1 MQSKKGR
8 KLLMIPGPIE
18 FEPDVLAAMAEP
30 TPSHVAPD
38 FIEVFGHALD
48 LLPAVFG
55 APDGQPLVVAGSG
68 TLAMELAVAN
78 LIEPGDAVLVV
89 NSGYFSDRM
98 ATICAR
104 SGAQVTHVRAA
115 RVGDAPTLEAVA
127 QALQTG
133 PFKLMTITHVDTST
147 GVLLDVAGL
156 TRLAQSAGVLTVVDG
171 VCSVAGEALRMTDW
185 GVDVAL
191 TASQKAIGVPPG
203 LALLVARP
211 RAIAAFHQRHAPV
224 ASYYADWGNWLP
236 IMEAYQ
242 ARRAAYFGTP
252 AVNLVLALDLALGRI
267 VTEGHDPR
275 VARHQRMS
283 AAVKAGLHALGLA
296 QVPTAPEL
304 AAHTLTA
311 AYYPEGVDGA
321 AFLAAT
327 GAAGVM
333 LAGGL
338 HPEIR
343 ARYFRIGHM
352 GVVNAGDVLAT
363 VGAIEQGLQSA
374 GYRFEPGSGLAAG
387 QQALLA
393 AAS

>member
-1 MQSKKGR
+1 MRSNKGR

-48 LLPAVFG
+48 QLRDVFV
-55 APDGQPLVVAGSG
+55 APDGQPFVVAGSG

-78 LIEPGDAVLVV
+78 LLEPGDAVLVV
-89 NSGYFSDRM
+89 NTGYFSDRM
-98 ATICAR
+98 AAICAR
-104 SGAQVTHVRAA
+104 SGAQVTHVRADH
-115 RVGDAPTLEAVA
+115 VGGAPSQDAVA
-127 QALQTG
+127 QALQAGTY
-133 PFKLMTITHVDTST
+133 KVMTITHVDTST
-147 GVLLDVAGL
+147 GVLTDVAGL
-156 TRLAQSAGVLTVVDG
+156 ARPAQSAGVLTVVDG
-171 VCSVAGEALRMTDW
+171 VCSVAGEALQMTDW

-203 LALLVARP
+203 LALVMARP
-211 RAIAAFHQRHAPV
+211 RAIETFRQRQAPV
-224 ASYYADWGNWLP
+224 SSFYADWSNWLP

-252 AVNLVLALDLALGRI
+252 AVNLVLALDVATSHI
-267 VTEGHDPR
+267 VAEGLDRR
-275 VARHQRMS
+275 VARHHRMS
-283 AAVKAGLHALGLA
+283 RAIKAGLTALGFN

-311 AYYPEGVDGA
+311 AYFPEGVDGPTL
-321 AFLAAT
+321 LAKTT
-327 GAAGVM
+327 GAGVI

-343 ARYFRIGHM
+343 TRYFRIGHM
-352 GVVNAGDVLAT
+352 GAVNAADVLAT
-363 VGAIEQGLQSA
+363 VGAIEQGLSGA
-374 GYRFEPGSGLAAG
+374 GYRFEVGVGLAAA
-387 QQALLA
+387 QKALLA
-393 AAS
+393 